1 MKNYKFCLNNYSM
14 KHIFLILLF
23 VFFMSSLTACY
34 EKPEFPNAPSISFD
48 KIEKFTVQDA
58 ATLATKDSVILT
70 VSFQD
75 GDGDLGLAVGD
86 TLAPYQFFNEDGS
99 INFNYTN
106 HKVKVFIQQ
115 GETFVPFE
123 LPDAE
128 LGYDG
133 RFQPLFEEGKS
144 NPLEGT
150 LSRRLNFSHNTFAPN
165 TVMKFEVQIMDRAL
179 NLSNVIETDTVV
191 IRATP

>member
-1 MKNYKFCLNNYSM
+1 MKNTL
-14 KHIFLILLF
+14 IILLF
-23 VFFMSSLTACY
+23 GLLSSLSACY
-34 EKPEFPNAPSISFD
+34 EKPDFPNAPTITFD

-58 ATLATKDSVILT
+58 ATLATKDSIII
-70 VSFQD
+70 SINFQD
-75 GDGDLGLAVGD
+75 GDGDLGLAIGD
-86 TLAPYQFFNEDGS
+86 TLSPYQFFNDDGS

-106 HKVKVFIQQ
+106 HKVSVFIQE
-115 GETFVPFE
+115 GETFVPFI
-123 LPDAE
+123 LPNAE

-150 LSRRLNFSHNTFAPN
+150 LRRRLNFSHNNFAPN

-179 NLSNVIETDTVV
+179 NLSNVVETDTVV
-191 IRATP
+191 IRASP